1 MQNKNRLLTIGE
13 AAKSLGITRRIILNY
28 EDKGLLQAD
37 QKDGA
42 TGNRY
47 YTIDTVSRIR
57 SIRTLQNLG
66 LSLDDIYHYYNGTTE
81 LEPLI
86 LKMEKLRDELNLNI
100 EKLKERLKTDN
111 DFEIRLVTLPAQ
123 TIYCKAMCADSVAE
137 KKEHLRDIVTVAL
150 RKYGSDSGK
159 CMFFIEYSLDAPERI
174 SYCAAVSSDAQG
186 DDIVHLPAEKA
197 LCIFYHGSYESIPM
211 VRDKLLAYAKENKL
225 SPKGTCRHIY
235 LEGPPQHNDPTKF
248 ITQVAILLKED

>member
-28 EDKGLLQAD
+28 EAKGLLQAD

-66 LSLDDIYHYYNGTTE
+66 LSLDDIYNYYNGTTE

-86 LKMEKLRDELNLNI
+86 AKLEKLRDELSLNI
-100 EKLKERLKTDN
+100 EKLKERLKADN
-111 DFEIRLVTLPAQ
+111 DFEICLMTLPAQ
-123 TIYCKAMCADSVAE
+123 TIYYRTMSADSVA
-137 KKEHLRDIVTVAL
+137 KKTEHLREIVTAAL
-150 RKYGSDSGK
+150 RKYSSDSGK
-159 CMFFIEYSLDAPERI
+159 RMFFIEYSLDTPEQI
-174 SYCAAVSSDAQG
+174 SYCVAVSGDAQG
-186 DDIVHLPAEKA
+186 DDILCLPEEKA
-197 LCIFYHGSYESIPM
+197 LCLFYHGSYESIP
-211 VRDKLLAYAKENKL
+211 VARGKLLDYAEENNIAL
-225 SPKGTCRHIY
+225 KGTCRHIY
-235 LEGPPQHNDPTKF
+235 LEGPPQHKDPTKF
-248 ITQVAILLKED
+248 ITQIALPLKEG